1 MARKLATNEFE
12 LNGFTVK
19 KTTGID
25 AIDVNSITLADSED
39 VASIDLRIETQEDE
53 RSEDVDSLDTRV
65 GDQETERSG
74 DIVSLDTRV
83 GAQETERSE
92 DVSSL
97 DTRMQTQEDERSTD
111 IASIDTRLNLE
122 EVSTKISIDIPVSG
136 NASNINIDYTSMGYS
151 DGDTCLVH
159 GSMRDAAD
167 SESNPIIATQISGT
181 ASYTGVTFIFS
192 DDVPENI
199 IDPIH
204 SDNSDYVMDI
214 IVQKKMNT

>member
-19 KTTGID
+19 KTTDID

-65 GDQETERSG
+65 GDQETERTA
-74 DIVSLDTRV
+74 DVNSLDTRI
-83 GAQETERSE
+83 
-92 DVSSL
+92 
-97 DTRMQTQEDERSTD
+97 QTQEDERSTD

-122 EVSTKISIDIPVSG
+122 EVSTKISIDIPITG
-136 NASNINIDYTSMGYS
+136 NSSNIDIDYTSMGYS
-151 DGDTCLVH
+151 EGDTCLVH

-192 DDVPENI
+192 DDVPENTGST
-199 IDPIH
+199 IH
-204 SDNSDYVMDI
+204 DDNSDYVMDI